1 MEEKFDYLDFKKLT
15 QYNVLRKH
23 GLNLLAETIES
34 FFGCQVEI
42 FHYPKR
48 DFKEIFNIDI
58 HENEKRGFY
67 PLDEN
72 KVLILGRIFKSN
84 FLITSIGFGLT
95 GIDVTKSSK
104 LLNIFEN
111 ILSHNLTIGFKN
123 YFEDA
128 TLIFGDEI
136 IKQTITEYVSRGA
149 YDSRQIRH
157 LIEYFFKLRTTSFE
171 GKYFSTGAIF
181 TKSTDMF
188 DGTFDT
194 KRFGSSK
201 KLTNPFYISITE
213 KIDKRIWYLVD
224 GQTTFFLG
232 NKNLCFNNLFILNE
246 EYSKSNFLEAHS
258 LALTLKGGDFLIK
271 VENEKLL
278 SIITSDGS
286 EFLFFENKWKYRNY
300 NVLKE
305 LLATH
310 ISANDKIINSI
321 LFYILN
327 CSKKQISTILW
338 FPKDM
343 KDIDQYINTD
353 TKNSFV
359 VDNLFITDTQAIN
372 HIFRCFSSDG
382 VSVIDNLGKLI
393 YIGVIV
399 DISKAVIK
407 GIAGTGESAASVL
420 SKNGLSIKVSQ
431 DGVIKIFTEDRLLPY
446 YF

>member
-1 MEEKFDYLDFKKLT
+1 MEEKYEYIDIKKLA

-23 GLNLLAETIES
+23 SLNLLTETIES
-34 FFGCQVEI
+34 FFSCNVEV
-42 FHYPKR
+42 FLFPKR
-48 DFKEIFNIDI
+48 DFLIDFKIDI
-58 HENEKRGFY
+58 HKNEKRGFY
-67 PLDEN
+67 PLDDN
-72 KVLILGRIFKSN
+72 SLLILGRIFKNNS
-84 FLITSIGFGLT
+84 LVTAIGFKLT
-95 GIDVTKSSK
+95 GVDVNKSSK

-111 ILSHNLTIGFKN
+111 ILTHHLTSGFQN
-123 YFEDA
+123 YFEDSA
-128 TLIFGDEI
+128 LVFGDEI
-136 IKQTITEYVSRGA
+136 IKQTITGYVSRGA

-188 DGTFDT
+188 DGTFDS

-201 KLTNPFYISITE
+201 KLTNPFYISVTD

-224 GQTTFFLG
+224 GKTSFFLG

-278 SIITSDGS
+278 SIITSDGV

-305 LLATH
+305 ILASH
-310 ISANDKIINSI
+310 ITTNEKIINSI

-338 FPKDM
+338 FPENMD
-343 KDIDQYINTD
+343 DIDQYINPN

-359 VDNLFITDTQAIN
+359 IDNLFITDTQAIN

-382 VSVIDNLGKLI
+382 VSIIDKFGKLI

-399 DISKAVIK
+399 DISKASIK

-431 DGVIKIFTEDRLLPY
+431 DGVIKIFTKDSQMPY

>member
-1 MEEKFDYLDFKKLT
+1 MKEKFTYLDIKKLA

-23 GLNLLAETIES
+23 SLNLLTETIES
-34 FFGCQVEI
+34 FFSCQVEV
-42 FHYPKR
+42 FLFPEK
-48 DFKEIFNIDI
+48 DFKIKFNIDI
-58 HENEKRGFY
+58 HDNERRGFY
-67 PLDEN
+67 PLDGN
-72 KVLILGRIFKSN
+72 SLLILGRIFKDNS
-84 FLITSIGFGLT
+84 LITSIGFRLT
-95 GIDVTKSSK
+95 GINVNKSSK

-111 ILSHNLTIGFKN
+111 ILSHHLTLGFQN
-123 YFEDA
+123 YFEDSA
-128 TLIFGDEI
+128 LIFGDEI

-171 GKYFSTGAIF
+171 GRYFSTGAIF
-181 TKSTDMF
+181 TKSTDIF

-201 KLTNPFYISITE
+201 KLTNPFYISITD

-224 GQTTFFLG
+224 GKTSFFLG

-246 EYSKSNFLEAHS
+246 EYSKSNFLETHS

-305 LLATH
+305 LLASH
-310 ISANDKIINSI
+310 ISTNEKIINSI

-338 FPKDM
+338 FPENM
-343 KDIDQYINTD
+343 EEIDTYINTD
-353 TKNSFV
+353 TKNSFI

-382 VSVIDNLGKLI
+382 VSIIDNLGKLV

-399 DISKAVIK
+399 DISKATIK

-431 DGVIKIFTEDRLLPY
+431 DGVIKIFTNDSPTPY